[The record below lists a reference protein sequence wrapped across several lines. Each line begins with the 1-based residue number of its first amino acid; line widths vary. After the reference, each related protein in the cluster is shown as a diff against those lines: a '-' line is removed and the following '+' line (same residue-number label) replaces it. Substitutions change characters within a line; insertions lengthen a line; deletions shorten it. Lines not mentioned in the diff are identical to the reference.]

1 MSKLKTLKCSHE
13 LKRAITRPFS
23 FVIYTHIEVNSLRR
37 WKAWYQHH
45 ILLNRLSI
53 RIPRMVAQS
62 WRSQVLTLVS
72 LLVIQGNPRGTAY
85 KHDTRPKC
93 SDCMSAPSFVDATRL
108 TLWQNRQGCTCCKW
122 LCCRREHVREK
133 SPATFR
139 GVYTTSAEVL
149 DNQSIN
155 ISGIGTLMRKI
166 CPFMLSR
173 VLFKQCFMLV
183 VSSHTMSTIF

>member
-13 LKRAITRPFS
+13 LKRAITRPFL
-23 FVIYTHIEVNSLRR
+23 FRYIYTYLLSNSLRR
-37 WKAWYQHH
+37 WKDH
-45 ILLNRLSI
+45 ILLNRPST
-53 RIPRMVAQS
+53 RIPIMVAQS

-72 LLVIQGNPRGTAY
+72 LLVIQGKPRGTAY

-93 SDCMSAPSFVDATRL
+93 SDCMSVPSFVDANRL
-108 TLWQNRQGCTCCKW
+108 TFWQNRQGCTRCKW
-122 LCCRREHVREK
+122 LCCRREHVHEK
-133 SPATFR
+133 SPTTFR
-139 GVYTTSAEVL
+139 GVYTTSVEVL

-166 CPFMLSR
+166 CPFMPSL
-173 VLFKQCFMLV
+173 VLFKQCFMHV